1 MLLQHRTV
9 SAETYTAFVRVHNKH
24 MQVVSPKE
32 EYSGKTTVN
41 VAQVKKGGHVT
52 GIDRLHTY
60 DDPVGKVTTSQTSPI
75 SRVTQIDILV

>member
-9 SAETYTAFVRVHNKH
+9 AAETYTASVHVHNKH

-60 DDPVGKVTTSQTSPI
+60 DDPVGKVTTSQTSTI